1 MINSVLNRC
10 KGLRIY
16 YDDDDCLG
24 VIGKG
29 WNGYGILVKSSSTQ
43 ALML

>member
-24 VIGKG
+24 DIGKEMEWI
-29 WNGYGILVKSSSTQ
+29 WNIGEVK
-43 ALML
+43 